1 MVNGLLSMDIV
12 YLHGIKVETVIGVWD
27 WERLIKQ
34 TLLVDIDVGTD
45 TSVAGKSDA
54 LEDTI
59 NYQAVAE
66 LVIEVARE
74 NSFTL
79 VEAFG
84 EEISGRL
91 LSKFSLP
98 YVKIRINKQG
108 AVGGVRD
115 LGIIIERRPA

>member
-1 MVNGLLSMDIV
+1 MSMDIV

-45 TSVAGKSDA
+45 TSIAGKSDA
-54 LEDTI
+54 LADTI

-66 LVIEVARE
+66 LVTEVARE
-74 NSFTL
+74 NSFAL
-79 VEAFG
+79 VEALG
-84 EEISGRL
+84 EEISARL
-91 LSKFSLP
+91 LNEFSLP

-108 AVGGVRD
+108 AVRGVRD
-115 LGIIIERRPA
+115 LGIIIERRPV